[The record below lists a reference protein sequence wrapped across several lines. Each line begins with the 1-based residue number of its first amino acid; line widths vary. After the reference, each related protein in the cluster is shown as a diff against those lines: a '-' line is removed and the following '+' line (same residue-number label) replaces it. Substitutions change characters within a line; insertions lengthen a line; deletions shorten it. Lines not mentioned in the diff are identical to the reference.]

1 MRSADVTRACAV
13 LLLAAVTLLL
23 VPLPGTS
30 DVQSFWLPW
39 MHNVSSLGI
48 VHGYAVSASDYP
60 PGCAI
65 ILALTH
71 RAGHALGV
79 DDFVA
84 LKCSI
89 VAFLWIST
97 WQFWRWTRRF
107 VAFYVWAWVASVR
120 QPKSFGRLLRF
131 SLVGYLAYFTFNT
144 GVHENHLFLAVIVAV
159 ALYAKR
165 VRATFRPRSPS
176 RSWRTSI

>member
-13 LLLAAVTLLL
+13 LLLAPVTLLL

-107 VAFYVWAWVASVR
+107 AIAVTL
-120 QPKSFGRLLRF
+120 QI
-131 SLVGYLAYFTFNT
+131 SLML
-144 GVHENHLFLAVIVAV
+144 EAV
-159 ALYAKR
+159 ALGYIDIYFAR
-165 VRATFRPRSPS
+165 VSSAPCGRCSASGRDGLPRCSRPHA
-176 RSWRTSI
+176 